1 MSYKLQV
8 ATVGQDNAG
17 RTVRGRKSVGG
28 AKSLEEARTA
38 AAAQLESQPV
48 EVKSVV
54 IVNDA
59 GEDVETVDRE

>member
-28 AKSLEEARTA
+28 AKSLSEAQTA
-38 AAAQLESQPV
+38 AATVLASQPP
-48 EVKSVV
+48 EVTEVV
-54 IVNDA
+54 ILDDA
-59 GEDVETVDRE
+59 GEEVEKVGRE